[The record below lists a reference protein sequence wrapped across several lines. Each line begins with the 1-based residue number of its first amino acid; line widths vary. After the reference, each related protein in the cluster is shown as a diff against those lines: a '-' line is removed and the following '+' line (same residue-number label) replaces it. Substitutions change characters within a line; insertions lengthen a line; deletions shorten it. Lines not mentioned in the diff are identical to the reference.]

1 MRLGLE
7 LIHVLSGYKSSIPE
21 TAFYILK
28 DYPSYLQNPFSRRTD
43 CKIGKEKS
51 IPTTFHGILQA
62 RLLEWVAISFS
73 GVFSQPRDWTRV
85 SRIAGRFFTNWATR
99 EALSNNRERF

>member
-43 CKIGKEKS
+43 W
-51 IPTTFHGILQA
+51 Q
-62 RLLEWVAISFS
+62 
-73 GVFSQPRDWTRV
+73 
-85 SRIAGRFFTNWATR
+85 
-99 EALSNNRERF
+99 NR